1 MSKPSGKDAGKSTLP
16 AKLAK
21 VAKNDRDY
29 GRDSKK
35 NPNNK
40 PNGK

>member
-1 MSKPSGKDAGKSTLP
+1 MAMASKDDSKSGNV
-16 AKLAK
+16 AKWSAK
-21 VAKNDRDY
+21 VAKNDKDY
-29 GRDSKK
+29 GRDSKN

>member
-1 MSKPSGKDAGKSTLP
+1 MAKPDLIVKIE
-16 AKLAK
+16 KLAK
-21 VAKNDRDY
+21 NDAEH
-29 GRDSKK
+29 GRDSKN

>member
-1 MSKPSGKDAGKSTLP
+1 MTDKAPKKTNVE
-16 AKLAK
+16 KWIK
-21 VAKNDRDY
+21 QTAKNDKDH
-29 GRDSKK
+29 GRDSKN